1 MRLLEY
7 IESKASDG
15 RIVDAGGRDVEV
27 LVNPSEVRRAV
38 TGEESVIIVRTRA
51 EAASSVFEIADGG
64 HLRLTEVFLAGTS
77 SKCVVRQGANSRCDA
92 TCIVVAAASATYE
105 IDLDGRDAE
114 NSLRGAFIVG
124 GEEGAAPDD
133 LEGDEFE
140 YLPENRVIDMTP
152 LIEQALLLEL
162 PLVPLCADDCKGIC
176 PRCGANLNEGP
187 CSCAEAAPAEDGP
200 FAALRN
206 LKLED

>member
-1 MRLLEY
+1 MARTENPAIIHIPDELFETA
-7 IESKASDG
+7 ESRHFEGELSLAELAAGPDTYRFDG
-15 RIVDAGGRDVEV
+15 PVSWAVDVT
-27 LVNPSEVRRAV
+27 N
-38 TGEESVIIVRTRA
+38 TGEALLVM
-51 EAASSVFEIADGG
+51 G
-64 HLRLTEVFLAGTS
+64 
-77 SKCVVRQGANSRCDA
+77 Q
-92 TCIVVAAASATYE
+92 ASARALTGCARCLEDVPY
-105 IDLDGRDAE
+105 DLEGDIEGY
-114 NSLRGAFIVG
+114 FIVG

-152 LIEQALLLEL
+152 LIEQALLL
-162 PLVPLCADDCKGIC
+162 DDCKGIC

-187 CSCAEAAPAEDGP
+187 CSCAEAAPVEDGP

>member
-1 MRLLEY
+1 MARENMTTVAVPEELLETA
-7 IESKASDG
+7 ESRHFEGEAALG
-15 RIVDAGGRDVEV
+15 ELAAGADAYRFAGPVTWSVEV
-27 LVNPSEVRRAV
+27 TNTGGALLVM
-38 TGEESVIIVRTRA
+38 G
-51 EAASSVFEIADGG
+51 
-64 HLRLTEVFLAGTS
+64 
-77 SKCVVRQGANSRCDA
+77 DA
-92 TCIVVAAASATYE
+92 KAAALTACARCLEDVTYE
-105 IDLDGRDAE
+105 LEGDIEGY
-114 NSLRGAFIVG
+114 FIVG

-162 PLVPLCADDCKGIC
+162 PLVPLCADDCRGIC

-187 CSCAEAAPAEDGP
+187 CSCAEAAPVEDGP